1 MTDLTGHV
9 AVVTGA
15 AQGLG
20 RAFADA
26 LRAAGADIVACDRRD
41 AVHDVEGLT
50 YVADVRDADEVRM
63 VVDGAVAKHG
73 RIDVLVNNAGVVRPT
88 FATDPWEQALA
99 DYDEIVDTNL
109 RGSFLF
115 GRAVAPVMV
124 EAGGGNIVNIGTD
137 HVFPLPGVDVHGH
150 GAMDLYNASKWAING
165 LTLDWAI
172 NLKRHGIR
180 VNAIHMGAT
189 DTEMLRTWMGD
200 KATDDIMSTWMQ
212 PTQTAA
218 ILLELLGE
226 GPTGRTGQNIGLWVG
241 REPSIDD
248 ATHAGA
254 RLPAAP

>member
-1 MTDLTGHV
+1 MTALTGQV
-9 AVVTGA
+9 ALVTGA

-20 RAFADA
+20 RAFANR
-26 LRAAGADIVACDRRD
+26 LHTEGCKIVAVDRRE
-41 AVHDVEGLT
+41 AVHDVVGLT
-50 YVADVRDADEVRM
+50 YVADVRDPDTART

-73 RIDVLVNNAGVVRPT
+73 RIDILVNNAGVVSPT
-88 FATDPWEQALA
+88 GPADDWQKGLD

-115 GRAVAPVMV
+115 GRAAAAVMI
-124 EAGGGNIVNIGTD
+124 ENGGGNIVNIGTD

-172 NLKRHGIR
+172 SLKEHGIR

-189 DTEMLRTWMGD
+189 DSEMLRTWMGD
-200 KATDDIMSTWMQ
+200 AITDEMVASWMS
-212 PTQTAA
+212 PDQTAE
-218 ILLELLGE
+218 ILVQLLSE

-241 REPSIDD
+241 REPSISDS
-248 ATHAGA
+248 THAGA
-254 RLPAAP
+254 RLPG